1 MLPSEHDHAHRHAHA
16 QTKVVIDRLSRA
28 IGHLQAV
35 KRMVERGQDCSE
47 VLIQLSAVRSAINNT
62 GKIILQDHIE
72 HCLVAAVETG
82 DTETLEHLNKA
93 IERFIK

>member
-1 MLPSEHDHAHRHAHA
+1 MLPSEHAHAHRHAHA

-28 IGHLQAV
+28 IGPLQAV

-72 HCLVAAVETG
+72 HCLVAAVEPVTRR
-82 DTETLEHLNKA
+82 HWN
-93 IERFIK
+93 I

>member
-1 MLPSEHDHAHRHAHA
+1 MLPSEHAHAHRHAHA

-47 VLIQLSAVRSAINNT
+47 VLIQLSAVRSAINST

-82 DTETLEHLNKA
+82 DTEALEHLNKA
-93 IERFIK
+93 IERFVK